1 MKMNFAI
8 DYLSC
13 IAFRILGPIVR
24 ILPLNFSLFLG
35 RRLGDLLYYFDV
47 KHKCLAYSNIKI
59 AFGDKFSPSELS
71 KITRD
76 FYQAFGQNLIEI
88 FLIPLVNREYINK
101 YINIEGVD
109 NVARGFKQGRGV
121 IFLSVH
127 AGSWELSN
135 IICACLG
142 IPFNLFVRDQRYPRL
157 NNLLNR
163 YRTQKGCRLIQR
175 KNQIRQLIEILKK
188 NEAVGMTADQGG
200 KTGIQVKFFS
210 KIASMP
216 TGAMNLAL
224 KYGAAIIPVFFT
236 RLHGPYSKVIVAQP
250 VEIKKSNNYKKDL
263 YDNLQ
268 TIVSLFEKYIT
279 IYPKEYLW
287 SYKIYKYGNEKKI
300 LILSDGKTG
309 HLRQSEAVVKIIE
322 VYLAGKGIG
331 TEVYTQEI
339 RFKSELSRNAL
350 ALGSSLAGKYN
361 CQGCLWCLRR
371 FLKKDSYESVI
382 SLNPD
387 IIISCGSSVACV
399 NYVLSRENLAKS
411 IVVTRPSILSTKR
424 FDLVVMPRHD
434 QPAKGKNIVVTEG
447 ALNLIDEQYLDN
459 CISHIAYRISKEND
473 KRLAISDK
481 RLYIGLLMGGDTK
494 NFCLTK
500 EKIFEVI
507 SQIKSVSEKLN
518 ADILVTTSRRTSKEV
533 EGLLKKELQDYPRC
547 KLLIIANEKNIPQAV
562 GGILG
567 LSAIVIT
574 SPESI
579 SMISE
584 AVSSKKYVLVFQASG
599 LSRKHKIFI
608 DYFARNQYIYKSCG
622 PDLSERIQDILSR
635 KPQIRILQD
644 NRLVEQAINRIL

>member
-1 MKMNFAI
+1 M
-8 DYLSC
+8 
-13 IAFRILGPIVR
+13 
-24 ILPLNFSLFLG
+24 
-35 RRLGDLLYYFDV
+35 LYYFDV

-59 AFGDKFSPSELS
+59 AVGDKFSPSELS

-88 FLIPLVNREYINK
+88 FLIPLVNKEYINK
-101 YINIEGVD
+101 YINIEGMD
-109 NVARGFKQGRGV
+109 NVAWGFKQGRGV

-127 AGSWELSN
+127 AGSWELAN
-135 IICACLG
+135 IICACFG
-142 IPFNLFVRDQRYPRL
+142 IPFNLFVRDQRHPQL

-175 KNQIRQLIEILKK
+175 KNQIRQLIEILKR

-216 TGAMNLAL
+216 TGAVSLAL
-224 KYGAAIIPVFFT
+224 KYGAVIIPVFFT
-236 RLHGPYSKVIVAQP
+236 RLHGPYTKVIVEQP
-250 VEIKKSNNYKKDL
+250 FEIKKSNNYKKDL
-263 YDNLQ
+263 SDNLQ
-268 TIVSLFEKYIT
+268 AIVSLFEKYIT
-279 IYPKEYLW
+279 MYPKEYLW
-287 SYKIYKYGNEKKI
+287 SYKIYKYGNDRNI

-309 HLRQSEAVVKIIE
+309 HLRQSETVARIIK
-322 VYLAGKGIG
+322 VYLVGKGIDA
-331 TEVYTQEI
+331 ELYTREI
-339 RFKSELSRNAL
+339 KFKSDLSRNAL
-350 ALGSSLAGKYN
+350 ALSSCLAGKYN

-371 FLKKDSYESVI
+371 FLKRDSYESVVG
-382 SLNPD
+382 LKPD

-399 NYVLSRENLAKS
+399 NFVLSRENLAKS

-424 FDLVVMPRHD
+424 FDLVIMPRHD
-434 QPAKGKNIVVTEG
+434 HLPERKNIVVTEG

-459 CISHIAYRISKEND
+459 CVSRIAYRVSRDDNKPLET
-473 KRLAISDK
+473 SDK
-481 RLYIGLLMGGDTK
+481 RLYIGLLIGGDTK

-507 SQIKSVSEKLN
+507 RQIKSASEKLN
-518 ADILVTTSRRTSKEV
+518 ADILVTTSRRTSGEV
-533 EGLLKKELQDYPRC
+533 ELAIKNEFQQYPRC
-547 KLLIIANEKNIPQAV
+547 RLLIIANENNIPDVV

-584 AVSSKKYVLVFQASG
+584 AVSSKKYVLVFQAAG
-599 LSRKHKIFI
+599 LSRKYREFI

-622 PDLSERIQDILSR
+622 HDLSERIQDILSR

-644 NRLVEQAINRIL
+644 NRLVEEAISRIL